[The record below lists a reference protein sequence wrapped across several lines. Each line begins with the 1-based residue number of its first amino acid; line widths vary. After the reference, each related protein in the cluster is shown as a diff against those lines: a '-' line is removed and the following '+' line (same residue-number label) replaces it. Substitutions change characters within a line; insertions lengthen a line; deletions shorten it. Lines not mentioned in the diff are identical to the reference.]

1 MKPAY
6 EHIIKMQEIR
16 DNKAERNKRILD
28 NLIAAII
35 GTAFGMMVGYLI

>member
-16 DNKAERNKRILD
+16 NRKAERNERIL
-28 NLIAAII
+28 NFLIASILGTGIGMII
-35 GTAFGMMVGYLI
+35 GYLI

>member
-16 DNKAERNKRILD
+16 ENKDKRNKRILD
-28 NLIAAII
+28 CLIAAVI